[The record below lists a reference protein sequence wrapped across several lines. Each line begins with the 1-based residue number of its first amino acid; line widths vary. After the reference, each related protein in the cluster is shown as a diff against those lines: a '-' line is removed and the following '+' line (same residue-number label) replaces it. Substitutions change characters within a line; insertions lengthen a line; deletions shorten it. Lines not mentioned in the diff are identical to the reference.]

1 MNWSQP
7 TLHLFEKPPNLI
19 NGQPIAGQQ
28 AVHDRITEKVIK
40 RRLGSSGIHDNLQN
54 GIIGFWNPSRDV
66 HAGGSWGYAD
76 QGGRRVI
83 RWPKLSCEGTRFTS
97 GS

>member
-1 MNWSQP
+1 M
-7 TLHLFEKPPNLI
+7 LHLDEKSSNLI
-19 NGQPIAGQQ
+19 NGQAIAGQQ
-28 AVHDRITEKVIK
+28 AVHNRIAEKVIK
-40 RRLGSSGIHDNLQN
+40 RWLRSSGIHDNLQN
-54 GIIGFWNPSRDV
+54 GIIGFWNLSLDV
-66 HAGGSWGYAD
+66 HASGSWGYAD